1 MEAACYW
8 LAHIVIQKLKE
19 YEGFQHVPEVRWT
32 YQAQD
37 RAVFSPTSAA
47 SNLTHRRLYSKDSHV
62 GTSLLHF
69 HLMNQLPDESSTSRI
84 TSGQEATR
92 MPVRDTN
99 ASEAAMN
106 FFV

>member
-8 LAHIVIQKLKE
+8 LAHIVIQKINE
-19 YEGFQHVPEVRWT
+19 YEGFQYFPKFRWT
-32 YQAQD
+32 YQAHD
-37 RAVFSPTSAA
+37 RAVSSPTSAA

-84 TSGQEATR
+84 TCGHETKR